1 MDHDMGQAYGYL
13 EGQSDSRCTRGQHR
27 NSASWGVIDDDKIVN
42 WELNKTVPTSHYED
56 EAFGLWIRPNHEA
69 RTTISGADVEKAEKE
84 DAHSGDVGRDT
95 HGYPNAGAQKKNRP
109 ELEDMEV
116 LEEVLDFCK
125 LLSPILQRFF
135 GLSFGAMQMNYYSL
149 HL

>member
-1 MDHDMGQAYGYL
+1 MSIHHKEGSTNPPSSCTDYDMGGDDYAYPIG
-13 EGQSDSRCTRGQHR
+13 EQQQHSSHQH
-27 NSASWGVIDDDKIVN
+27 NASSWDIIDDDKIVN

-84 DAHSGDVGRDT
+84 GCDNT
-95 HGYPNAGAQKKNRP
+95 TYNYPNAGAKKKNRP

-125 LLSPILQRFF
+125 SV
-135 GLSFGAMQMNYYSL
+135 
-149 HL
+149 